1 MSQPGRSLDDLP
13 LAAYST
19 GVDPETEPDM
29 EEPVAPPSPAPAA
42 PAAGATAAFAPAA
55 FAAGPF
61 EASATLAA
69 PDDEPGPPAATVV
82 RRTTAFARRNPRPV
96 AGAAFVGM
104 ILVGVLLLTSG
115 GAGPSAAGAN
125 ASPSAPPDAAP
136 ITDPGSATL
145 VLTGALATTYTLT
158 GSAGQPVAATAVDA
172 TWADANQNVLTLDG
186 SVDRGTRTTD
196 AGLVLTWGVMVNGKL
211 VTFTSDGGECTIGM
225 AVTPKGVSG
234 SFSCHKLRSDDGK
247 YTVGASG
254 TYRT

>member
-1 MSQPGRSLDDLP
+1 MPQSGRSLDDLP

-19 GVDPETEPDM
+19 GVDPQTEPEMDP
-29 EEPVAPPSPAPAA
+29 PVAPPSPAPAA
-42 PAAGATAAFAPAA
+42 PAGGSTATFTPAA

-61 EASATLAA
+61 HAPATLARA
-69 PDDEPGPPAATVV
+69 DDETAPTGATVV
-82 RRTTAFARRNPRPV
+82 GRATAFARRNPRPV

-104 ILVGVLLLTSG
+104 ILVGILLLTSG

-125 ASPSAPPDAAP
+125 ASPSIPPAAAVV
-136 ITDPGSATL
+136 TDPGSATL

-158 GSAGQPVAATAVDA
+158 GTTGQPAAATAVDA
-172 TWADANQNVLTLDG
+172 TWGDANQNVLTLDG
-186 SVDRGTRTTD
+186 PVDRGTRTTD
-196 AGLVLTWGVMVNGKL
+196 AGLVLSWGVMVDGKL

-234 SFSCHKLRSDDGK
+234 SFACRKLRSDDGK